1 MTVEDLKKLLKQVD
15 DETVITIGVD
25 PLNGEFC
32 SYSGVISTNQQTISM
47 LQIMKNKGSVKL
59 GT

>member
-15 DETVITIGVD
+15 DEIVITIGVD

-32 SYSGVISTNQQTISM
+32 LILWSNFDQPTDYIHVTN
-47 LQIMKNKGSVKL
+47 
-59 GT
+59 